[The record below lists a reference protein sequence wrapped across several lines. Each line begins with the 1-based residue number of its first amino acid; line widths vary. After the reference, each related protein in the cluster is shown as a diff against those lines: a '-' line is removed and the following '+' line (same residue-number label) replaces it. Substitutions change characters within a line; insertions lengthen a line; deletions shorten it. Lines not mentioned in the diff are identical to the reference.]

1 MKYDYDASY
10 SNKYVQVPYYPGS
23 SCIAFSHA
31 WVPSESAAGGYV
43 CKNCDMSYQECQ
55 DNKIESD

>member
-1 MKYDYDASY
+1 MEYEYNQCY
-10 SNKYVQVPYYPGS
+10 TNRRVEMPYYPGS

-31 WVPSESAAGGYV
+31 WVESKSAAGGYA

-55 DNKIESD
+55 ENKKESD